1 MEEEYNNATGQKG
14 HSIGLRLARHYKP
27 YQNRKISGEKAV
39 DEVSGLD
46 MSQQGLRLI
55 SHKTL
60 HWEILTTL
68 CLSYNSISEIPQE
81 ISKLTNLTVLDL
93 SHNRIK
99 QIPKGIG
106 KLSSLREL
114 RLGSNLLSSVPLE
127 FGMLYQMEKLDLDDN
142 PLVGQMHAVY
152 SASGGL
158 GVIRYCRDNVAM
170 TFPYWE
176 REWIFAPQEDKI
188 PNEFSDTITVASY
201 NILCPTY
208 ATTHSFSYVPSWAL
222 QWEARKETILQE
234 ASSYGADILCI
245 QEMDTGSYLDYFRE
259 QFKARGDYDSV
270 FYQKS
275 RARTMV
281 EGEKRLVD
289 GCAIFWKGQFFQMI
303 EQRCIY
309 LSQLFSQKSISENE
323 HIANRFL
330 PRDNIG
336 LVVVLEREGNRHT
349 VVVNTHIHWDPEYP
363 DVKTLQ
369 GIMLVKEIEGVM
381 QRYPSA
387 ELVVCGDFNSLP
399 NSSLYEM
406 YSTGGLRP
414 NSKDL
419 MGLPYEPYSSKG
431 FTHGLCLK
439 DSYSFVNMGFTNY
452 TPGFAGVIDYIWHN
466 EKLRP
471 VCSLGPIDEE
481 YVSKI
486 VGLPTHHYP
495 SDHLILVTQ
504 FKCKG
509 GPWKSNM
516 NKQ

>member
-1 MEEEYNNATGQKG
+1 MDEECSSNTQRA
-14 HSIGLRLARHYKP
+14 SVSLPRPVRFYKP
-27 YQNRKISGEKAV
+27 YQNRKTAGEKAV

-46 MSQQGLRLI
+46 MSLQGLKLI
-55 SHKTL
+55 SQRIMNWDTL
-60 HWEILTTL
+60 STL
-68 CLSYNSISEIPQE
+68 CLSYNSISEIPPE
-81 ISKLTNLTVLDL
+81 ISKLSGLTVLDL

-99 QIPKGIG
+99 KVPREIG
-106 KLSSLREL
+106 KLYNLREL

-127 FGMLYQMEKLDLDDN
+127 FGMLYQMEKLDLEDN
-142 PLVGQMHAVY
+142 PLIGQIHAVY
-152 SASGGL
+152 NTSGGI

-170 TFPYWE
+170 SFPYWE
-176 REWIFAPQEDKI
+176 REWIFAQQEEALSQDYS
-188 PNEFSDTITVASY
+188 ETITVATY

-208 ATTHSFSYVPSWAL
+208 ANSQSFSYVPTWAL
-222 QWEARKETILQE
+222 QWESRKATILQE
-234 ASSYGADILCI
+234 TASYGADILCI
-245 QEMDTGSYLDYFRE
+245 QEMDTGSYSDYFRE
-259 QFKARGDYDSV
+259 QFKLRGDYDSV

-289 GCAIFWKGQFFQMI
+289 GCAIFWKSSFFQLV

-309 LSQLFSQKSISENE
+309 LSQLFPQKSISENE

-330 PRDNIG
+330 SRDNIG
-336 LVVVLEREGNRHT
+336 LAIVLEREGGRHT

-369 GIMLVKEIEGVM
+369 GIMLLKELDGIM
-381 QRYPSA
+381 QRYPNA
-387 ELVVCGDFNSLP
+387 ELVLCGDFNSLP
-399 NSSLYEM
+399 SSSLYEL
-406 YSTGGLRP
+406 YSGGVLKP

-419 MGLPYEPYSSKG
+419 LGLAYEPYSNKG
-431 FTHGLCLK
+431 YSHSLGLM

-452 TPGFAGVIDYIWHN
+452 TPGFAGVIDYIWYN
-466 EKLRP
+466 DKLKP
-471 VCSLGPIDEE
+471 VCSLGPVDEE

-509 GPWKSNM
+509 GPWKNNM
-516 NKQ
+516 NK